1 MKKFTEKLYDVIG
14 NVGYYQQFEV
24 SETLYSG
31 KTKFQQVDIFK
42 NPHYNTV
49 LALDGVIQTTVKDEF
64 FYHEMLAHC
73 PLIANKKAESV
84 LIIGGGDGGILR
96 EVLRYKSVKKAVMV
110 EIDGDVVELCKKYMP
125 SLSEGAYEDERAS
138 LLIQDG
144 IEYVKT
150 TDEKFDVIIV
160 DSTDPIGVGEVLF
173 TNEFYSHCKRILNE
187 GGVVSTQSGVP
198 FYQTD
203 EMLDIKQRLK
213 KSFDYVDFYIVP
225 VPTYVGSYMVLSFAS
240 NTKDLY
246 KLEDSAIQSKIDL
259 IKDSKNLQYLN
270 KDIFKSAFMLPNYI
284 KNIAQES

>member
-96 EVLRYKSVKKAVMV
+96 EVLRHKSVKKAVMV